1 MVLGS
6 RISAFCTTEVLP
18 HSMPLA
24 GSLTLARCC
33 AVEYTLGQIAES
45 GEGTSM
51 LSRIVAVALMGMALG
66 ACASSG
72 NPFASAPLPSTTLAN
87 EPPPAMPSGPMPGE
101 TPIDRAPAPP
111 SPAVANAAIGG
122 MFGAAGAGL
131 DDDDKQRA
139 YAAQVQAL
147 ESGGPGAPVGW
158 KNPDSGHYGS
168 IVPGPAFDR
177 GGAKCRQ
184 YTHTIYIDSKP
195 ATARGAA
202 CRSANGRWTPAG

>member
-1 MVLGS
+1 
-6 RISAFCTTEVLP
+6 
-18 HSMPLA
+18 
-24 GSLTLARCC
+24 
-33 AVEYTLGQIAES
+33 
-45 GEGTSM
+45 
-51 LSRIVAVALMGMALG
+51 
-66 ACASSG
+66 
-72 NPFASAPLPSTTLAN
+72 
-87 EPPPAMPSGPMPGE
+87 MPGE
-101 TPIDRAPAPP
+101 TPIERAPAPP

-168 IVPGPAFDR
+168 IVPGPHFDR

-195 ATARGAA
+195 ATARGSA

>member
-1 MVLGS
+1 
-6 RISAFCTTEVLP
+6 
-18 HSMPLA
+18 
-24 GSLTLARCC
+24 
-33 AVEYTLGQIAES
+33 
-45 GEGTSM
+45 M
-51 LSRIVAVALMGMALG
+51 LSRIVAVALMGVAVA
-66 ACASSG
+66 ACAGSS
-72 NPFASAPLPSTTLAN
+72 NPFASRPPPSATLAN
-87 EPPPAMPSGPMPGE
+87 EPPPSMPSGPMPGE
-101 TPIDRAPAPP
+101 TPIERAPAPP

-168 IVPGPAFDR
+168 IVPGPHFDR

-184 YTHTIYIDSKP
+184 PRADQP
-195 ATARGAA
+195 AAARTAA
-202 CRSANGRWTPAG
+202 GRRPVNSQPLI